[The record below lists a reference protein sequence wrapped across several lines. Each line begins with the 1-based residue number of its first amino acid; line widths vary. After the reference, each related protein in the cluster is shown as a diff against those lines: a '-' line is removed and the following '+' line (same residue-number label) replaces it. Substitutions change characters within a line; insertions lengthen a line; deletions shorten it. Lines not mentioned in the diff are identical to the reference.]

1 MNYKQITFV
10 GAIHGN
16 ETAPYFA
23 ACEAGVPIV
32 CGNPR
37 AAFERKRYVER
48 DLNASFGTK
57 GGETLEERRARE
69 LLKILPVGGPVVDFH
84 TFSCVSEPFTVIVDR
99 AQLPLAA
106 LVGIRKV
113 VLMSY
118 SIKSGHA
125 LINHRPGVSPEV
137 GQHDSILA
145 RETTLQVIKSIRM
158 GKPRAEIELY
168 EVYGV
173 IPERGDHQN
182 FIPHRDGFIPVLA
195 GEQAYTHGGLK
206 ARRIDK

>member
-1 MNYKQITFV
+1 MNYEQITFV
-10 GAIHGN
+10 GAVHGN
-16 ETAPYFA
+16 ETTPYFA
-23 ACEAGVPIV
+23 ALEAAVPIV

-37 AAFERKRYVER
+37 AAFERKRFVDR
-48 DLNASFGTK
+48 DLNASFGTE
-57 GGETLEERRARE
+57 GNGTIEERRSKE
-69 LLKILPVGGPVVDFH
+69 LLELIPAGRPVVDFH

-106 LVGIRKV
+106 LVGIKKV

-118 SIKSGHA
+118 SIKAGHA
-125 LINHRPGVSPEV
+125 LINYRAGVSPEV
-137 GQHDSILA
+137 GQHDSPLA
-145 RETTLQVIKSIRM
+145 RETTLQVIESIRR
-158 GKPRAEIELY
+158 GKPRTEIELY

-195 GEQAYTHGGLK
+195 GELAYTHGGLM
-206 ARRIDK
+206 ARRIE